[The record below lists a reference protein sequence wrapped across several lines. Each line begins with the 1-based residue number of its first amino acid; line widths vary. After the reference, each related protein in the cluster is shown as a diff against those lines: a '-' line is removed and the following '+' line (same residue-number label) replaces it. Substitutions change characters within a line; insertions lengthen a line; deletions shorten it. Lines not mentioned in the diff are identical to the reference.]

1 MNSMTGFGRG
11 AASNDRLGASVEIS
25 GVNRKQAEV
34 VVQGVRDQAEL
45 ENRIRREVLA
55 KVSRGRLQVA
65 VTLEQPAG
73 TAEAVTIDPVLADQV
88 GQAIARLSERF
99 GRPLETT
106 VGDLLKIP
114 GLVRFEEAI
123 PDADAAWE
131 VIGPALDRALDQ
143 LLEMR
148 RAEGADLARDLL
160 DRLAVLE
167 DLRARIAELAPRRP
181 ERYRDVLLK
190 RLADS
195 GLGLDLDDERV
206 LREIALFADRCDIS
220 EETTRLDAHFKR
232 FRDYAAGDEPAGRPL
247 DFLCQEIHREFN
259 TIGSK
264 ASDAE
269 IASLVVAAKTELEK
283 IREQVQN
290 VE

>member
-11 AASNDRLGASVEIS
+11 AASNDQLGATIEIS

-34 VVQGVRDQAEL
+34 VVQGIRDEL
-45 ENRIRREVLA
+45 ENRVRKAVLS
-55 KVSRGRLQVA
+55 KISRGRLQVV
-65 VTLEQPAG
+65 VTLERAADSTG
-73 TAEAVTIDPVLADQV
+73 AIDIDPALAAQV
-88 GQAIARLSERF
+88 EKAFAELSTKL
-99 GRPLETT
+99 GRPLELTPA
-106 VGDLLKIP
+106 DLLKIP
-114 GLVRFEEAI
+114 GLVRFEEGAPEI
-123 PDADAAWE
+123 DVAWE
-131 VIGPALDRALDQ
+131 VIAPALDEAVTQ

-148 RAEGADLARDLL
+148 RAEGADLATDLL
-160 DRLAVLE
+160 ERLSRLE
-167 DLRARIAELAPRRP
+167 GLRTEIAELAPRRP

-195 GLGLDLDDERV
+195 GLDLDLDDDRV

-232 FRDYAAGDEPAGRPL
+232 FSEYAAGGEPAGRPL

-264 ASDAE
+264 ASDSA
-269 IASLVVAAKTELEK
+269 IAQHVVTAKAELEK

>member
-11 AASNDRLGASVEIS
+11 SASNDQLGATIEIS

-34 VVQGVRDQAEL
+34 VVQGVRDEL
-45 ENRIRREVLA
+45 ENRVRKTVLS
-55 KVSRGRLQVA
+55 KVSRGRLQVV
-65 VTLEQPAG
+65 VTLERPEGAAG
-73 TAEAVTIDPVLADQV
+73 AIDINSALAEQV
-88 GQAIARLSERF
+88 EQAFTELSARL
-99 GRPLETT
+99 GRPLEVTPA
-106 VGDLLKIP
+106 DLIKIP
-114 GLVRFEEAI
+114 GLVRFEESA
-123 PDADAAWE
+123 PEAAVAWE
-131 VIGPALDRALDQ
+131 LIGPALDEAIAQ

-148 RAEGADLARDLL
+148 RAEGADLAADLL
-160 DRLAVLE
+160 DRLSRLESLRDEIAV
-167 DLRARIAELAPRRP
+167 LAPRRP
-181 ERYRDVLLK
+181 ERYREVLLK

-195 GLGLDLDDERV
+195 GLEINLDDDRV

-232 FRDYAAGDEPAGRPL
+232 FREYAASEEPAGRPL

-264 ASDAE
+264 ASDSA
-269 IASLVVAAKTELEK
+269 IAQHVVAAKTELEK

>member
-11 AASNDRLGASVEIS
+11 SASNDQLTATIEIS
-25 GVNRKQAEV
+25 GVNRKQAEA
-34 VVQGVRDQAEL
+34 VVQGVRDQAEI
-45 ENRIRREVLA
+45 ENRIRKQVLS
-55 KVSRGRLQVA
+55 KVSRGRLQVV
-65 VTLEQPAG
+65 VTLERPEGSAD
-73 TAEAVTIDPVLADQV
+73 AVTIDPALADQV
-88 GQAIARLSERF
+88 ERAFSQLSDRL

-106 VGDLLKIP
+106 PADLLKMP
-114 GLVRFEEAI
+114 GLIRFEEGI
-123 PDADAAWE
+123 PDADAAWA
-131 VIGPALDRALDQ
+131 VIGPALDEALGQ

-148 RAEGADLARDLL
+148 RAEGADLAEDLL
-160 DRLAVLE
+160 ERLSRLE
-167 DLRARIAELAPRRP
+167 TLRNEITEQAPRRP
-181 ERYRDVLLK
+181 ERYRELLLK

-195 GLGLDLDDERV
+195 GLELDLDDERV

-232 FRDYAAGDEPAGRPL
+232 FREYAGSGEPAGRPL

-264 ASDAE
+264 ASDAA
-269 IASLVVAAKTELEK
+269 IAQQVVSAKTELEK

>member
-11 AASNDRLGASVEIS
+11 SASDEQLGASVEIS

-34 VVQGVRDQAEL
+34 IVQGLRDQVEI
-45 ENRIRREVLA
+45 ENRVRKAVLSR
-55 KVSRGRLQVA
+55 VSRGRLNVVVA
-65 VTLEQPAG
+65 LERAEG
-73 TAEAVTIDPVLADQV
+73 TAEAVTIDAALAEQV
-88 GQAIARLSERF
+88 ERAFSALSIKLD
-99 GRPLETT
+99 RPLETT
-106 VGDLLKIP
+106 PADLLKIP
-114 GLVRFEEAI
+114 GLIRFEDAV
-123 PDADAAWE
+123 PDPDAAWALIE
-131 VIGPALDRALDQ
+131 PALADALDQ

-148 RAEGADLARDLL
+148 RAEGADLSQDLL
-160 DRLAVLE
+160 ERLSTLE
-167 DLRARIAELAPRRP
+167 SLRGEVASLAPRRP
-181 ERYRDVLLK
+181 ERYREVLLK
-190 RLADS
+190 RLADA
-195 GLGLDLDDERV
+195 GLQLDLGDERV

-232 FRDYAAGDEPAGRPL
+232 FREYAAADEPAGRPL

-264 ASDAE
+264 ASDAA
-269 IASLVVAAKTELEK
+269 IAQHVVTAKTELEK